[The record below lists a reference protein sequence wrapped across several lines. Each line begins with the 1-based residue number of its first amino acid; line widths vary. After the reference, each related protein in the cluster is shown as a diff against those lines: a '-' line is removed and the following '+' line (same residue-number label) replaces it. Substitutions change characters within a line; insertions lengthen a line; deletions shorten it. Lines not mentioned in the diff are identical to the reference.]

1 MHRIVLYVQQNSF
14 GSVLEMLKNASPD
27 SFEDIVKQSV
37 ANAEDNTVKKSN
49 EALTV
54 ITKSSSLYA
63 FRWIISSG
71 RTNWKS

>member
-1 MHRIVLYVQQNSF
+1 M
-14 GSVLEMLKNASPD
+14 
-27 SFEDIVKQSV
+27 KQSV